1 MLRMHSLNSSIGAIM
16 GKLIAFPGVKLDSE
30 IQRQNEK
37 IDRQEH
43 LKEHITNT
51 ALDIS
56 IGVFNKFDM
65 AHLPAITFNE
75 GNKRDFVLIHESIK
89 SAIARLYGLKH
100 ELQESNAKCIDLAMS
115 DIQFDD
121 NEF

>member
-1 MLRMHSLNSSIGAIM
+1 M
-16 GKLIAFPGVKLDSE
+16 GKLIPFPGVTLDPE
-30 IQRQNEK
+30 TLKQNEK

-65 AHLPAITFNE
+65 SHLPAIRFEE

-89 SAIARLYGLKH
+89 SAIARLYGFKH
-100 ELQESNAKCIDLAMS
+100 ELQESDAKCINLAMS

-121 NEF
+121 REL